1 MHQFVLEAT
10 KGYNLNF
17 IVNFLYEL
25 ADDFIINKTG
35 DKRSHSIAHDD
46 DVQQTYFSKT
56 MELFFTPRLEI
67 FLYLWRECG
76 WESRW
81 CLRKGS
87 PRVLSCLLWQ
97 VPVLGGQ
104 HCPVSTGSRDN
115 MLRSVSRPGPPQGPG
130 TPPVVTST
138 RCLEVIMSLVRD
150 TWWDVN

>member
-25 ADDFIINKTG
+25 ADDFIINKTD

-56 MELFFTPRLEI
+56 MKLFFTPRLEI

-81 CLRKGS
+81 
-87 PRVLSCLLWQ
+87 
-97 VPVLGGQ
+97 
-104 HCPVSTGSRDN
+104 
-115 MLRSVSRPGPPQGPG
+115 
-130 TPPVVTST
+130 
-138 RCLEVIMSLVRD
+138 
-150 TWWDVN
+150 